1 MNLQK
6 YIASCGVC
14 SRRGAEKLII
24 KGQITINNKIARV
37 TDRVQENDTVKLNNK
52 LIKPIDKKVYIML
65 NKPVGYTCTT
75 KTFKNE
81 KNIFELIKLKER
93 LFTVG
98 RLDKDSSGLLI
109 LTNDGDL
116 TLKLTHPKYRHEKEY
131 EVLVDKKITI
141 KNIEELKR
149 GVFIKDENKN
159 QSIKVKAKSIKKQ
172 GDNKISLIIAEGKK
186 RQVRQMLSA
195 AGLRVVKLKRT
206 RVSSLLLGD
215 LPEGKS
221 RDLTDREIKSLN

>member
-75 KTFKNE
+75 KTFKDE

>member
-75 KTFKNE
+75 KTFKDE

-172 GDNKISLIIAEGKK
+172 GDNNISLIIAEGKK